1 MIAGMA
7 FLAITGIVACLAAAV
22 GACGT
27 PENVAPT
34 RGAIFLAV
42 LSFCCSIIGTVCAST
57 GVSTSTIFTATNI
70 SVQNWGSYYRPG
82 FALAITT
89 CIFTFLFMLWI
100 LALACTTAGTSAG
113 AATPAAAAPPEPS
126 AVAAKDTT
134 FSGSNPMARPA
145 QV

>member
-42 LSFCCSIIGTVCAST
+42 LSFCCSIIGTVCSST
-57 GVSTSTIFTATNI
+57 GVSAITNL
-70 SVQNWGSYYRPG
+70 SVSNWASYYRPG

-89 CIFTFLFMLWI
+89 CIFTFLFMIWI

-113 AATPAAAAPPEPS
+113 AATPAAAAAPEPTV
-126 AVAAKDTT
+126 VAAKDTT